1 MSVPITASPGPH
13 FPAIHG
19 SVGNGALGT
28 QAVPR
33 LGATHP
39 SVAMCRGVSQHLR
52 MPAAGAEGLLS
63 LPGAPW
69 GPTLW
74 PWASEHTFP
83 TQHLLLPPPRH
94 RVPYFPWLRDSASL
108 SRNFPGPLPL
118 CWAPPH
124 HVLPQS
130 ITAAQ
135 VWGPPGGHWDP
146 SRWPSWG
153 RGKRQAGAGLERE
166 LAWAVWRASSGQRTE
181 FRLRIRGKGILG
193 VTPGLIALSVWCLW
207 FQGSLS

>member
-146 SRWPSWG
+146 ISEACSVKSGGWHSSSSPSGVG
-153 RGKRQAGAGLERE
+153 RGAEDSDPRSQGAGGD
-166 LAWAVWRASSGQRTE
+166 ASACSRQSIQR
-181 FRLRIRGKGILG
+181 
-193 VTPGLIALSVWCLW
+193 
-207 FQGSLS
+207 